1 MHLDAVTIPGMAKNH
16 TVGPVRVDDE
26 MKADL
31 DRMVAA
37 AGPDASE
44 ADVVR
49 AALREYFARHLPPS
63 AAG

>member
-1 MHLDAVTIPGMAKNH
+1 MAKNSSI
-16 TVGPVRVDDE
+16 GPVRVDDQ
-26 MKADL
+26 MKADM

-37 AGPDASE
+37 AGPDATE

-49 AALREYFARHLPPS
+49 AALREYFARHLPP